1 MAEKQLTEQEWDR
14 LVRNFF
20 KELARSATRGR
31 GGAQK
36 LADAIGLSKQAI
48 SDLRGGRSVGR
59 VVSNVRMLFYKA
71 GIPDADAKKFL
82 QNPNIVIKGLDSPSP
97 VDSLVEELK
106 NVYSENEL
114 LAWFRLL
121 LSKKVVENEV
131 GVGLKA
137 FTKKKSSRKKPSKS

>member
-20 KELARSATRGR
+20 KEIARSATRGR

-36 LADAIGLSKQAI
+36 LADVIGLSKQAI

-106 NVYSENEL
+106 NAYSENEL
-114 LAWFRLL
+114 LAWLRLL
-121 LSKKVVENEV
+121 LSKKIVENEV

-137 FTKKKSSRKKPSKS
+137 FTKKKSSRKKSSKS

>member
-1 MAEKQLTEQEWDR
+1 MADKPLSEQEWDR

-20 KELARSATRGR
+20 KEIARSATRGR
-31 GGAQK
+31 GGPQK

-59 VVSNVRMLFYKA
+59 VVSNVRMLFFKA

-97 VDSLVEELK
+97 IDSLMEELK

-114 LAWFRLL
+114 LAWLRLL
-121 LSKKVVENEV
+121 LSKKIVEREV
-131 GVGLKA
+131 GIGLKA
-137 FTKKKSSRKKPSKS
+137 YTKKTHRKKSSKS